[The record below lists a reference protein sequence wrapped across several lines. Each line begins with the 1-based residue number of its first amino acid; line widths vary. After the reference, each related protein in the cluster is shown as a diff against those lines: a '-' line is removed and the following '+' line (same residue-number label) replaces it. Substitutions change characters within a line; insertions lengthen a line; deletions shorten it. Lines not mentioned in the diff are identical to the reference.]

1 MLHVW
6 FTCMAGVAYTSL
18 IIDQIP
24 KSRGTLMS
32 LNRMFN
38 SLGETIALA
47 MGGAFLFMT
56 GGIYGSIGLVLA
68 GLTFVGLII
77 LHLYAKDPTEAQ
89 G

>member
-6 FTCMAGVAYTSL
+6 FTSMAGVAYISL

-24 KSRGTLMS
+24 KSRSTLMS

-38 SLGETIALA
+38 SLGETIAPA
-47 MGGAFLFMT
+47 MG
-56 GGIYGSIGLVLA
+56 GGIYGSIGLVHA

-77 LHLYAKDPTEAQ
+77 LHLYAKDPTEVQ